1 MSEGKIIVGLDIGTT
16 KVACIV
22 GRKAGNGKIEIL
34 GYGKTVSTGVR
45 RGVVTN
51 IFETVDAIKQAVAQ
65 ASEQSGVEINRVS
78 VGIAGQHIKSLQHRG
93 VMMRDNHETEITEAE
108 LERLRNDTFKINMA
122 PGEEIIDIIRQ
133 DTYVDGELASNPVGM
148 LGSKIEANFH
158 VIIGQTSAAK
168 NIIKCIEN
176 AGLEMDYMILEPIAS
191 AQAVLD
197 EEEKDAGVV
206 LVDIGGG
213 TTDIAIFKEKK
224 IQHTAVISIGGNIIT
239 NDICTGCSI
248 IRHYAE
254 EVKVKFGSAL
264 AEQNRDDEVVSI
276 PGIKGR
282 PPKEISFKN
291 LAGIIQSRLE
301 EIFEMV
307 NYEIQKAKAS
317 NNLIAGIVLTG
328 GGAMMKHIQQ
338 LAEFK
343 TGLEVRIGY
352 PNEHLAESAIKEMSS
367 PMYATGIGLVIE
379 TIARMEHD
387 NQLFASQEAERAK
400 AKVVPTVEAPAQTPV
415 AEEVE
420 EKEDTKESKRKKR
433 EREGERRG
441 LDLTQIVTTLSRIF
455 TPDDIK

>member
-22 GRKAGNGKIEIL
+22 GRKANNGKIEIL
-34 GYGKTVSTGVR
+34 GYGKTVSTGVK

-51 IFETVDAIKQAVAQ
+51 IFETVDAIKQAVSQ

-93 VMMRDNHETEITEAE
+93 VMMRDNHLTEITETD
-108 LERLRNDTFKINMA
+108 LEQLRNDTFKINMM

-133 DTYVDGELASNPVGM
+133 DTYVDGELANNPVGM

-168 NIIKCIEN
+168 NIIRCVEN

-213 TTDIAIFKEKK
+213 TTDIAIFKESK
-224 IQHTAVISIGGNIIT
+224 IQHTAVIPFGGNSIT
-239 NDICTGCSI
+239 DDICTGCSI

-264 AEQNRDDEVVSI
+264 ANENRDDEVVSI
-276 PGIKGR
+276 PGIKGKAA
-282 PPKEISFKN
+282 KEISFKN

-301 EIFEMV
+301 EIFELV
-307 NYEIQKAKAS
+307 NYEIQKTKSS
-317 NNLIAGIVLTG
+317 NKLIAGIVLTG
-328 GGAMMKHIQQ
+328 GGAKMKHIQQ

-343 TGLEVRIGY
+343 TGLEARIGY
-352 PNEHLAESAIKEMSS
+352 PNEHLSDNTQKELSS
-367 PMYATGIGLVIE
+367 PMYATGIGIVIE

-387 NQLFASQEAERAK
+387 ENLLALREAEEAK
-400 AKVVPTVEAPAQTPV
+400 KPKDRKTEPIETATTVELPKEPV
-415 AEEVE
+415 
-420 EKEDTKESKRKKR
+420 KDDKR
-433 EREGERRG
+433 GGINIRG
-441 LDLTQIVTTLSRIF
+441 IITTLSNLLKE
-455 TPDDIK
+455 DIK

>member
-22 GRKAGNGKIEIL
+22 GRKANNGKIEIL
-34 GYGKTVSTGVR
+34 GCGKTISTGVR
-45 RGVVTN
+45 RGEVIN
-51 IFETVDAIKQAVAQ
+51 IVETVNAIQKAVAQ
-65 ASEQSGVEINRVS
+65 ASEQSGVEINCVS

-108 LERLRNDTFKINMA
+108 LERLRHDTFKINMM

-133 DTYVDGELASNPVGM
+133 DTYVDGELTSNPVGM

-158 VIIGQTSAAK
+158 VIIGRTSAAK

-176 AGLEMDYMILEPIAS
+176 AGLTMDYMILEPIAS

-224 IQHTAVISIGGNIIT
+224 IQHTAVIPFGGNIIT
-239 NDICTGCSI
+239 EDICTGCSI

-264 AEQNRDDEVVSI
+264 ANENRDDEVVSI

-282 PPKEISFKN
+282 PPKEISFKS

-301 EIFEMV
+301 EIFDLV
-307 NYEIQKAKAS
+307 NFEIQKTKSS
-317 NNLIAGIVLTG
+317 NRLIAGIVLTG
-328 GGAMMKHIQQ
+328 GGARMKHIQQ

-343 TGLEVRIGY
+343 TGMEVRIGY
-352 PNEHLAESAIKEMSS
+352 PNEHLAENTLKELSS
-367 PMYATGIGLVIE
+367 PMYATGIGIVIE

-387 NQLFASQEAERAK
+387 NQLYESQKAERQREEALHH
-400 AKVVPTVEAPAQTPV
+400 PDETVSGLPIEPVETTINENEEEENKTRRSMPDIVKGIITRFSNFLTP
-415 AEEVE
+415 
-420 EKEDTKESKRKKR
+420 ED
-433 EREGERRG
+433 
-441 LDLTQIVTTLSRIF
+441 IN
-455 TPDDIK
+455 

>member
-22 GRKAGNGKIEIL
+22 GQKAENGKIEIL

-51 IFETVDAIKQAVAQ
+51 IFDTVEAIKTAVRQ

-93 VMMRDNHETEITEAE
+93 VLMRDNHETEITEAE
-108 LERLRNDTFKINMA
+108 LERLRNDTFKINMT
-122 PGEEIIDIIRQ
+122 PGEEIIDVIRQ

-148 LGSKIEANFH
+148 LGNKIEANFH

-168 NIIKCIEN
+168 NIVKCIQS

-213 TTDIAIFKEKK
+213 TTDIAIFKDKK
-224 IQHTAVISIGGNIIT
+224 IQHTAVIPFGGNIIT
-239 NDICTGCSI
+239 EDICTGCSI
-248 IRHYAE
+248 IKHYAE

-264 AEQNRDDEVVSI
+264 ASENRDDEVVSI
-276 PGIKGR
+276 PGIRGR
-282 PPKEISFKN
+282 EPKEISFKN
-291 LAGIIQSRLE
+291 LAHIIQARLE
-301 EIFEMV
+301 EIFELV
-307 NYEIQKAKAS
+307 NYEIQKAKS
-317 NNLIAGIVLTG
+317 ENQLIAGIVLTG
-328 GGAMMKHIQQ
+328 GGALMKHIQQ

-352 PNEHLAESAIKEMSS
+352 PNEHLNKNTMKEMSS
-367 PMYATGIGLVIE
+367 PMYSTGIGIVIE

-387 NQLFASQEAERAK
+387 EFLQASKAAEDALAK
-400 AKVVPTVEAPAQTPV
+400 NKEGEDVEIPAQVETPENTEAVDDTPKKKKKLFDLRKIV
-415 AEEVE
+415 ATATEF
-420 EKEDTKESKRKKR
+420 
-433 EREGERRG
+433 
-441 LDLTQIVTTLSRIF
+441 F
-455 TPDDIK
+455 TPEDIE

>member
-22 GRKAGNGKIEIL
+22 GRKANNGKIEIL
-34 GYGKTVSTGVR
+34 GCGKTISTGVR
-45 RGVVTN
+45 RGEVIN
-51 IFETVDAIKQAVAQ
+51 IVETVNAIQKAVAQ
-65 ASEQSGVEINRVS
+65 ASEQSGVEINCVS

-108 LERLRNDTFKINMA
+108 LERLRHDTFKINMM

-133 DTYVDGELASNPVGM
+133 DTYVDGELTSNPVGM

-158 VIIGQTSAAK
+158 VIIGRTSAAK

-176 AGLEMDYMILEPIAS
+176 AGLTMDYMILEPIAS

-224 IQHTAVISIGGNIIT
+224 IQHTAVIPFGGNIIT
-239 NDICTGCSI
+239 EDICTGCSI

-264 AEQNRDDEVVSI
+264 ANENRDDEVVSI

-282 PPKEISFKN
+282 PPKEISFKS

-301 EIFEMV
+301 EIFDLV
-307 NYEIQKAKAS
+307 NFEIQKTKSS
-317 NNLIAGIVLTG
+317 NRLIAGIVLTG
-328 GGAMMKHIQQ
+328 GGARMKHIQQ

-343 TGLEVRIGY
+343 TGMEVRIGY
-352 PNEHLAESAIKEMSS
+352 PNEHLAENTLKELSS
-367 PMYATGIGLVIE
+367 PMYATGIGIVIE

-387 NQLFASQEAERAK
+387 NQLYESQKAER
-400 AKVVPTVEAPAQTPV
+400 QR
-415 AEEVE
+415 EEVLHHPDETVSGLPIEPVETTINENE
-420 EKEDTKESKRKKR
+420 EEENKTRRSMNDIVKGIITRFSNFLTPED
-433 EREGERRG
+433 
-441 LDLTQIVTTLSRIF
+441 IN
-455 TPDDIK
+455 

>member
-1 MSEGKIIVGLDIGTT
+1 MSEEKIIVGLDIGTT

-22 GRKAGNGKIEIL
+22 GRRAENKKIEIL

-51 IFETVDAIKQAVAQ
+51 ILETVEAIKKAVKQ
-65 ASEQSGVEINRVS
+65 ASDQSGVDIQRVS

-108 LERLRNDTFKINMA
+108 LEQLREDTRKINMM
-122 PGEEIIDIIRQ
+122 PGEEIIDIIPQ
-133 DTYVDGELASNPVGM
+133 DIYVDGELANNPVGM

-158 VIIGQTSAAK
+158 VIIGQTLAAK
-168 NIIKCIEN
+168 NIVKCIQN

-213 TTDIAIFKEKK
+213 TTDIAIFKENK
-224 IQHTAVISIGGNIIT
+224 IQHTAVIPFGGNIIT
-239 NDICTGCSI
+239 EDICTGCSI
-248 IRHYAE
+248 IKHYAE

-264 AEQNRDDEVVSI
+264 ADENREDEVVSI

-301 EIFEMV
+301 EIFELV
-307 NYEIQKAKAS
+307 NIEIQKARSDNK
-317 NNLIAGIVLTG
+317 LIAGIVLTG
-328 GGAMMKHIQQ
+328 GGAMMKHINM
-338 LAEFK
+338 LAEFN
-343 TGLEVRIGY
+343 TGMEVRIGH
-352 PNEHLAESAIKEMSS
+352 PDEHLTKGKFKEMAS
-367 PMYATGIGLVIE
+367 PM
-379 TIARMEHD
+379 
-387 NQLFASQEAERAK
+387 
-400 AKVVPTVEAPAQTPV
+400 
-415 AEEVE
+415 
-420 EKEDTKESKRKKR
+420 
-433 EREGERRG
+433 
-441 LDLTQIVTTLSRIF
+441 
-455 TPDDIK
+455 

>member
-1 MSEGKIIVGLDIGTT
+1 MSESKIIVGLDIGTT

-22 GRKAGNGKIEIL
+22 GRKAENKKIEIL
-34 GYGKTVSTGVR
+34 GYGKTISTGVR

-51 IFETVDAIKQAVAQ
+51 ITETVEAIKKAVKQ
-65 ASEQSGVEINRVS
+65 ASDQSGVDIQRVS

-108 LERLRNDTFKINMA
+108 LEQLREDTRKINMM

-133 DTYVDGELASNPVGM
+133 DTYVDGELANNPVGM

-158 VIIGQTSAAK
+158 VIIGQTLAAK
-168 NIIKCIEN
+168 NIVKCIEK

-213 TTDIAIFKEKK
+213 TTDIAIFKESK
-224 IQHTAVISIGGNIIT
+224 IQHTAVIPFGGNIIT
-239 NDICTGCSI
+239 EDICTGCSI

-264 AEQNRDDEVVSI
+264 ADENREDEVVSI

-301 EIFEMV
+301 EIFELV
-307 NYEIQKAKAS
+307 NIEIQKARSDNK
-317 NNLIAGIVLTG
+317 LIAGIVLTG
-328 GGAMMKHIQQ
+328 GGAMMKHINM
-338 LAEFK
+338 LAEFS
-343 TGLEVRIGY
+343 TGMEVRIGH
-352 PNEHLAESAIKEMSS
+352 PDEHLTKSKIADIAS

-387 NQLFASQEAERAK
+387 EHLHASQEAARAK
-400 AKVVPTVEAPAQTPV
+400 KMAVVPQVPQPEETVVETP
-415 AEEVE
+415 EEDE
-420 EKEDTKESKRKKR
+420 EPETKRSGFGFRIITR
-433 EREGERRG
+433 
-441 LDLTQIVTTLSRIF
+441 LSEIF
-455 TPDDIK
+455 KPDDIK

>member
-22 GRKAGNGKIEIL
+22 GQKAENGKIEIL
-34 GYGKTVSTGVR
+34 GYGKTISTGVR

-51 IFETVDAIKQAVAQ
+51 IFDTVEAIKTAVKQ
-65 ASEQSGVEINRVS
+65 ASDQSGVEINRVS

-93 VMMRDNHETEITEAE
+93 VLMRDNHETEITEAE
-108 LERLRNDTFKINMA
+108 LERLRNDTFKINMT
-122 PGEEIIDIIRQ
+122 PGEEIIDVIRQ

-148 LGSKIEANFH
+148 LGNKIEANFH

-168 NIIKCIEN
+168 NIVKCIQS

-213 TTDIAIFKEKK
+213 TTDIAIFKNKK
-224 IQHTAVISIGGNIIT
+224 IQHTAVIPFGGNIIT
-239 NDICTGCSI
+239 EDICTGCSI
-248 IRHYAE
+248 IKHYAE

-264 AEQNRDDEVVSI
+264 ASENRDDEVVSI
-276 PGIKGR
+276 PGIRGR
-282 PPKEISFKN
+282 EPKEISFKN
-291 LAGIIQSRLE
+291 LAHIIQARLE
-301 EIFEMV
+301 EIFELV
-307 NYEIQKAKAS
+307 NYEIQKAKS
-317 NNLIAGIVLTG
+317 ENQLIAGIVLTG

-352 PNEHLAESAIKEMSS
+352 PNEHLNKNTMKEMSS
-367 PMYATGIGLVIE
+367 PMYSTGIGLVIE

-387 NQLFASQEAERAK
+387 EFLEASKPKEKTSPELMVHTEDGATMAE
-400 AKVVPTVEAPAQTPV
+400 T
-415 AEEVE
+415 EESSD
-420 EKEDTKESKRKKR
+420 EKTGKDKKPRKKI
-433 EREGERRG
+433 
-441 LDLTQIVTTLSRIF
+441 DLTKIVATF
-455 TPDDIK
+455 TQFLNPEDID

>member
-22 GRKAGNGKIEIL
+22 GQKAENGKIEIL

-51 IFETVDAIKQAVAQ
+51 IFDTVEAIKTAVKQA
-65 ASEQSGVEINRVS
+65 EDQSGVEINRVS

-93 VMMRDNHETEITEAE
+93 VLMRDNHETEITEAE
-108 LERLRNDTFKINMA
+108 LERLRNDTFKINMT
-122 PGEEIIDIIRQ
+122 PGEEIIDVIRQ

-148 LGSKIEANFH
+148 LGNKIEANFH

-168 NIIKCIEN
+168 NIVKCIQS

-213 TTDIAIFKEKK
+213 TTDIAIFKDKK
-224 IQHTAVISIGGNIIT
+224 IQHTAVIPFGGNIIT
-239 NDICTGCSI
+239 EDICTGCSI
-248 IRHYAE
+248 IKHYAE

-264 AEQNRDDEVVSI
+264 ASENRDDEVVSI
-276 PGIKGR
+276 PGIRGR
-282 PPKEISFKN
+282 EPKEISFKN
-291 LAGIIQSRLE
+291 LAHIIQARLE
-301 EIFEMV
+301 EIFELV
-307 NYEIQKAKAS
+307 NYEIQKAKTE
-317 NNLIAGIVLTG
+317 NQLIAGIVLTG
-328 GGAMMKHIQQ
+328 GGALMKHIQQ

-352 PNEHLAESAIKEMSS
+352 PNEHLNKNTMKEMSS
-367 PMYATGIGLVIE
+367 PMYSTGIGIVIE

-387 NQLFASQEAERAK
+387 EFLQATKAAESPKPIVSNGEMEAAAENDE
-400 AKVVPTVEAPAQTPV
+400 T
-415 AEEVE
+415 AEENT
-420 EKEDTKESKRKKR
+420 EKEPKKPRKKI
-433 EREGERRG
+433 
-441 LDLTQIVTTLSRIF
+441 DLTKIVTSFTQFF
-455 TPDDIK
+455 TPEDID